1 MTPSIP
7 HGLWLSMRMK
17 LPSVSR
23 LFVLA
28 LLMVPGAQAEVTSE
42 NNERLRQGL
51 ERYPAADTDKDG
63 ILTMA
68 EAKAYLAKMKKKA
81 PESAPAKSGDPKP
94 DFADVAYGPHE
105 RNKLDVYL
113 AKNASGPA
121 PVVLM
126 IHGGGFRA
134 GDKSRW
140 ATDKAVP
147 ELVKNG
153 ITCVAVNYPF
163 LTDKPIQDILRDCAL
178 AVQFVRS
185 KAGEWNLDKSRVA
198 SMGGS
203 AGAGTSLWLATRD
216 DLADPAASDP
226 VLRESTRLSCA
237 VCNATQ
243 ATYDVS
249 RWESF
254 LGPAKPEFGTSELEA
269 ALFYHLPSPA
279 ALKTDAGQ
287 GILRECDMLAW
298 ISKDDPPLLL
308 NNTQVVAAPTNRGEW
323 LHCIHHA
330 REIRKFCEAADV
342 NCIVLQDQAEP
353 KTNPTAFLIRH
364 LTTAE
369 AQ

>member
-1 MTPSIP
+1 MTPSMP
-7 HGLWLSMRMK
+7 HGLRLSMRMK
-17 LPSVSR
+17 LSPASR
-23 LFVLA
+23 LLVLA

-42 NNERLRQGL
+42 NNERLRMGL
-51 ERYPAADTDKDG
+51 QRYPAADANKDG

-68 EAKAYLAKMKKKA
+68 EAKAFLAKMKKKT
-81 PESAPAKSGDPKP
+81 PESAPAKPGAQKP
-94 DFADVAYGPHE
+94 DYTDVAYGPHE
-105 RNKLDVYL
+105 RNKIDVYL
-113 AKNASGPA
+113 AKNTSGPT
-121 PVVLM
+121 PVVMM
-126 IHGGGFRA
+126 IHGGGFKA

-140 ATDKAVP
+140 AADKAVP
-147 ELVKNG
+147 ELLKNG

-163 LTDKPIQDILRDCAL
+163 LTDKPIQDILRDCAR

-185 KAGEWNLDKSRVA
+185 KAGVWNLDKTRVA

-254 LGPAKPEFGTSELEA
+254 LGTAKPEFGTSELEA

-330 REIRKFCEAADV
+330 REIRKFCEAAAV

-353 KTNPTAFLIRH
+353 KTDALQFLIQH
-364 LTTAE
+364 LNVE

>member
-1 MTPSIP
+1 
-7 HGLWLSMRMK
+7 MRMK
-17 LPSVSR
+17 LSPVFR

-28 LLMVPGAQAEVTSE
+28 LLMAPGAQAEVTSE

-51 ERYPAADTDKDG
+51 EQYPAADADKDG
-63 ILTMA
+63 ILTLA
-68 EAKAYLAKMKKKA
+68 EAKAFLAKMKKKT
-81 PESAPAKSGDPKP
+81 PESAPAKPGGPQP
-94 DFADVAYGPHE
+94 DFANVAYGPHE

-113 AKNASGPA
+113 AKNAAGPA

-140 ATDKAVP
+140 AADKALP
-147 ELVKNG
+147 ELLKSG

-163 LTDKPIQDILRDCAL
+163 LTDKPIQDILRDCAR

-185 KAGEWNLDKSRVA
+185 KAGEWNLDKTRVA

-226 VLRESTRLSCA
+226 ILRESTRLTCA

-254 LGPAKPEFGTSELEA
+254 MGPAKPEFGTSELEA
-269 ALFYHLPSPA
+269 ALFYHLSSPA
-279 ALKTDAGQ
+279 EFNTEPGK

-308 NNTQVVAAPTNRGEW
+308 NNTQVVAAPSNRGEW

-330 REIRKFCEAADV
+330 REIHKFCEAAAV
-342 NCIVLQDQAEP
+342 NCIVLQDQPEP
-353 KTNPTAFLIRH
+353 KTNATAFLIQH
-364 LTTAE
+364 LNVEAE
-369 AQ
+369 